1 MLKEHLS
8 GCTVITPQ
16 RSASRQNS
24 LNIFINDLDTKNG
37 SMLNVLI
44 TRSCEVLKIFKKT
57 ENIIQD
63 TFQSITDN

>member
-16 RSASRQNS
+16 RSALRQNS

-37 SMLNVLI
+37 RMLNVLI
-44 TRSCEVLKIFKKT
+44 TSSCEVLKIFKS
-57 ENIIQD
+57 ENIFQD
-63 TFQSITDN
+63 TFRNITDI